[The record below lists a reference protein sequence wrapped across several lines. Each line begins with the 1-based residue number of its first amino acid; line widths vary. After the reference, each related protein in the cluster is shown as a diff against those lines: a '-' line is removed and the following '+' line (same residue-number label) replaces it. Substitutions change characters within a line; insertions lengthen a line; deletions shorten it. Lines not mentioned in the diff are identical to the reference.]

1 MHFCL
6 ILTQQWN
13 HLKQNIM
20 NTDLNAIYLFT
31 YRYTVSFFNLLQ
43 YISDIFQS
51 IVNRST
57 QQASQKYTVYYS
69 PVSFKKKKKELKL
82 ILFQHSGSSYDSSNG
97 IALLC
102 FIHNKILNKV
112 TNTYINK

>member
-1 MHFCL
+1 
-6 ILTQQWN
+6 
-13 HLKQNIM
+13 M

-43 YISDIFQS
+43 YISDLFQS
-51 IVNRST
+51 IVNPST

-69 PVSFKKKKKELKL
+69 PVSFKKKKELKL
-82 ILFQHSGSSYDSSNG
+82 ILFQHSGSSYDSLNG
-97 IALLC
+97 IVLLC

-112 TNTYINK
+112 TNTYIKK